1 MYVSLI
7 GVEIVRYLDIHTRTR
22 FMYIKYVQR
31 RRKFSLKGKVVIS
44 IAFVKPF
51 DYDHF
56 DSTSD
61 HDSFGA
67 KKGRAS

>member
-1 MYVSLI
+1 MYDWGRNYLVFRHYYKD
-7 GVEIVRYLDIHTRTR
+7 EIYVH
-22 FMYIKYVQR
+22 KYVQR

>member
-1 MYVSLI
+1 M
-7 GVEIVRYLDIHTRTR
+7 
-22 FMYIKYVQR
+22 
-31 RRKFSLKGKVVIS
+31 GKKNSKDSVGE
-44 IAFVKPF
+44 KHF

-67 KKGRAS
+67 KKGRAQFKTLPKSAH

>member
-1 MYVSLI
+1 MNL
-7 GVEIVRYLDIHTRTR
+7 H
-22 FMYIKYVQR
+22 KYVQR

>member
-1 MYVSLI
+1 MLLI
-7 GVEIVRYLDIHTRTR
+7 GLEVRT
-22 FMYIKYVQR
+22 
-31 RRKFSLKGKVVIS
+31 SLGRKVVGKKNS
-44 IAFVKPF
+44 KDSVGEKPF

-67 KKGRAS
+67 KKGRASNPRLAYPA